1 MTNLKNC
8 DIIITET
15 KKERKKQM
23 TKVSYSVGNFET
35 TSYAE
40 ALKEQETTGLGI
52 TRHYTPIPETPELDE
67 SAKAFRDKRV
77 AFRKAQRE
85 SRA

>member
-1 MTNLKNC
+1 MT
-8 DIIITET
+8 T
-15 KKERKKQM
+15 
-23 TKVSYSVGNFET
+23 VAYSVGNFYT

-52 TRHYTPIPETPELDE
+52 TRHYIPIPETPSLDDKAREL
-67 SAKAFRDKRV
+67 RDKRV